1 MSVVEQE
8 AFDADPAADAVV
20 ETQETTQETSQEPAL
35 ELDAVG
41 VYLRQVGALPRLTE
55 KQTTELARQI
65 EEGRSEVHRYLFG
78 LPMAMA
84 YLNGL
89 AVRLRDG
96 KVTPR
101 QVVEIPHPDDEV
113 TLEDRAVRFLSEESR
128 LASLVRRAR
137 NHGSRTAV
145 RARIAERIAKLDLAD
160 SVIDGMAA
168 KLEEASRLVEEQERL
183 LRRAR
188 TRGTLG
194 TEARSAR
201 RTIREVLGTVGV
213 NAAELHELV
222 RRLRMARERIELAKR
237 RFTEANLRLVV
248 WVAKQYATRGMLM
261 LDLIQEGNMGL
272 MRAVERFDH
281 RLGCKFSTYAVGWI
295 RQAMARAVLSQSRVV
310 TVPSHTRET
319 LGRVRAAQRKLRA
332 DLDREPTVDELAA
345 EAGVELSKVRDLLD
359 ALSDHLSLDDRIRED
374 DDRTWNDLLEDN
386 RSLSPELATEIG
398 LQNEHIDRGM
408 AALPEREAAIV
419 RRRFGVDSPSGDQ
432 TLGEVAASFG
442 VSRERIRQIEGR
454 ALRRLRLG
462 LEPGS
467 TRPARRRRGK

>member
-1 MSVVEQE
+1 MSVVEKE
-8 AFDADPAADAVV
+8 TIEPEPPDEPVA
-20 ETQETTQETSQEPAL
+20 ETQETTRESDL
-35 ELDAVG
+35 DLDAVG
-41 VYLRQVGALPRLTE
+41 IYLQQVGTLPRLTE
-55 KQTTELARQI
+55 KQTIELARQI
-65 EEGRSEVHRYLFG
+65 EEGRSEVRGCLFG

-84 YLNGL
+84 YLDGL
-89 AVRLRDG
+89 AARLREG

-101 QVVEIPHPDDEV
+101 DVVAIPHPDDEV
-113 TLEDRAVRFLSEESR
+113 KLEDRAARFLSEESR
-128 LASLVRRAR
+128 LASLAR
-137 NHGSRTAV
+137 GARKQASRNGV
-145 RARIAERIAKLDLAD
+145 RARIAERIAKLDLAE
-160 SVIDGMAA
+160 SVIDGMAS

-188 TRGTLG
+188 NRGTLA
-194 TEARSAR
+194 TEARTAR
-201 RTIREVLGTVGV
+201 RTIREVLATVGV
-213 NAAELHELV
+213 NAAELHELA
-222 RRLRMARERIELAKR
+222 RRLRAARERIELAKR

-248 WVAKQYATRGMLM
+248 WVAKQYATRGMLL
-261 LDLIQEGNMGL
+261 LDLVQEGNLGL

-345 EAGVELSKVRDLLD
+345 EAGLELSKVRDLLD
-359 ALSDHLSLDDRIRED
+359 ALSEHLSLDDRIRED

-386 RSLSPELATEIG
+386 RTLSPELATEIG
-398 LQNEHIDRGM
+398 LQSEQIDRGM

-419 RRRFGVDSPSGDQ
+419 RLRFGVDSPRGDQ

-454 ALRRLRLG
+454 ALRRLRMG
-462 LEPGS
+462 LDPDS
-467 TRPARRRRGK
+467 PRPARRPRGK